1 MPRVLV
7 SWQREIRTRR
17 NMGTSN
23 YQATFEKSKSI
34 IENSAA
40 RNSRFDEDKA
50 AGKQKEK
57 EAATKEVSKSSNP
70 YAKPFPNK
78 YFKCNQ
84 PGHRSSDCPLRKGM
98 VEREEEEGED
108 ATYREADGDDDGYDE
123 EDKGATYVIQ
133 RLMLAPK

>member
-1 MPRVLV
+1 MQIG
-7 SWQREIRTRR
+7 S
-17 NMGTSN
+17 TSKKHGHQQLQG
-23 YQATFEKSKSI
+23 YFEKSKSTT
-34 IENSAA
+34 ENSAA
-40 RNSRFDEDKA
+40 RNSRFDDDKA